1 MAQGFSLKDQL
12 FNAEK
17 VAFLAGLFGDASAGF
32 DAPAFERHVMSG
44 LLERELKERIAWIA
58 ACLGHALPGTLPEV
72 APILRAAMP
81 PPLNPTRNDDDFGDF
96 IFAPLGDFVVNKGLE
111 DHATLSLDLFED
123 ITQRFS
129 MEWSVRPF
137 LNRWPDQTMARMM
150 DWTQHPS
157 THVRRL
163 VSEGTRPRLPWGQS
177 VGLALGDSLGLLDG
191 LHSDKTRYVTRSVAN
206 HLNDITKKD
215 PDLAMDR
222 LDAWA
227 KAARQDKEELD
238 WMTRHALRGLI
249 KAGNPR
255 SMKMLGYDPDMA
267 VKVQVTLAKG
277 PVQIGDFLAF
287 SCEVF
292 APRDSPVLVD
302 YVIHF
307 QRPGG
312 RFSPKV
318 FKLKQTVARGRA
330 PLTLTKRHR
339 LKGDATTFKL
349 VPGPHRLD
357 IQVNGVV
364 RASVEFDLLNSALL
378 L

>member
-1 MAQGFSLKDQL
+1 MVQGFSLKDQL
-12 FNAEK
+12 FNTEK
-17 VAFLAGLFGDASAGF
+17 VAYLAELFGRASPIF

-58 ACLGHALPGTLPEV
+58 ACLGHALPGSLPEV
-72 APILRAAMP
+72 APILRAGLP
-81 PPLNPTRNDDDFGDF
+81 PPLSPTRNDDDFGDF

-111 DHATLSLDLFED
+111 DHADLSLDLLED

-137 LNRWPDQTMARMM
+137 LNRWPDQTMARMRV
-150 DWTQHPS
+150 WARHPS

-177 VGLALGDSLGLLDG
+177 IGLALGGALGVLDD
-191 LHSDKTRYVTRSVAN
+191 LHGDKTRYVTRSVAN

-227 KAARQDKEELD
+227 KAARQHKDELD

-255 SMKMLGYDPDMA
+255 SMKMLGFDPDAA
-267 VKVQVTLAKG
+267 VKVQVTLDKG

-287 SCEVF
+287 SCEVS
-292 APRDSPVLVD
+292 AQSDVPVLVD

-307 QRPGG
+307 RRPSGKV
-312 RFSPKV
+312 SPKV
-318 FKLKQTVARGRA
+318 FKLKQAVTHGRV

-364 RASVEFDLLNSALL
+364 RASVGFDLLG
-378 L
+378 